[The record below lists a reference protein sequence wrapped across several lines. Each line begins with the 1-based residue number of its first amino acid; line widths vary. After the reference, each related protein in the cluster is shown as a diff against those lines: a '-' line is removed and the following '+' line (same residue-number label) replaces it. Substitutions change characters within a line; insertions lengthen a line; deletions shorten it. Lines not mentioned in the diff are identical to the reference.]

1 MKIQL
6 KLFLTYLLVSLLGL
20 SLAGVLISSS
30 ERKRS
35 LTQLEQGMFS
45 QTQLLSDIFSTSL
58 IDSSSLTKIDS
69 LTDELSKR
77 IQGRITIID
86 KQGKVLGDSYESG
99 EALFGMENHR
109 DRPEVALALLDKP
122 GKSIRYSYTIKEEML
137 YIAFPIKYRGEITG
151 VARLA
156 LPLTELRHQQN
167 MILNIVFLGLVAAFL
182 FSLGLSFGFANRVS
196 KPLRKMMQI
205 GKSMSGGDF
214 TRRIKI
220 KTRDEIG
227 KLGGILNQMSDELSQ
242 KIAQISLEKSQLDS
256 VLSSML
262 EGLLAVDSSGKVL
275 LVNKALGQIL
285 NLDSSFYGRPYYEA
299 IRNPE
304 LNQFIQEVLTDPKEK
319 AKEVSF
325 FHPEERDF
333 MVQSALVEQKKKGS
347 ISLLFV
353 FHDISELKKTERV
366 RKDFVAN
373 VSHELRTPLTSI
385 KGFVEALRDGAIND
399 PEKSLQFLSI
409 IAQHTDRMNKIV
421 TDLLRLSSI
430 ESKDF
435 VLKIES
441 LFLKELLDEICST
454 LKSLSEEKSQT
465 LEINLPSPDL
475 KVLAD
480 RHWITQALTNLVD
493 NAVKYTP
500 EKGKIQIEAR
510 DKGESVEIAVL
521 DNGIGIP
528 QKDLH
533 RIFERFYRV
542 DKGRSRESGGTGLG
556 LSIVKHIIEA
566 HGRKVEVKSQEG
578 RGSEFSFSLRKVG

>member
-242 KIAQISLEKSQLDS
+242 KIAQISLEISQLDS

>member
-1 MKIQL
+1 MRMQL

-35 LTQLEQGMFS
+35 LTQLEQSMFS
-45 QTQLLSDIFSTSL
+45 QTHLLSIIFSTSL
-58 IDSSSLTKIDS
+58 SDSLSLATIDS
-69 LTDELSKR
+69 LTDELSR
-77 IQGRITIID
+77 DIQGRITIID

-99 EALFGMENHR
+99 EALFRMENHR
-109 DRPEVALALLDKP
+109 NRPEVASALQDKP
-122 GKSIRYSYTIKEEML
+122 GKSIRYSYTVKEEML
-137 YIAFPIKYRGEITG
+137 YIASPIKLQGEIIG

-167 MILNIVFLGLVAAFL
+167 RIFNIVLLGLVAAFI
-182 FSLGLSFGFANRVS
+182 FSLVLSLGFANRVS
-196 KPLRKMMQI
+196 KPLRQMMQI
-205 GKSMSGGDF
+205 GKLLSKGDF
-214 TRRIKI
+214 TQRIKI

-227 KLGGILNQMSDELSQ
+227 ELGEILNQMSDELSQ
-242 KIAQISLEKSQLDS
+242 KIAQIGEEKSQLDS
-256 VLSSML
+256 ILSSMV
-262 EGLLAVDSSGKVL
+262 EGVLAVDSSGRVL
-275 LVNKALGQIL
+275 LVNKNLSQVFNLG
-285 NLDSSFYGRPYYEA
+285 SATYGKPYYEV

-304 LNQFIQEVLTDPKEK
+304 LNQFIQEVLTNPKEK
-319 AKEVSF
+319 RKEVSF
-325 FHPEERDF
+325 FHPEEKDF
-333 MVQSALVEQKKKGS
+333 MVQSALVEQKRKGS
-347 ISLLFV
+347 IFLLFV
-353 FHDISELKKTERV
+353 FHDITELKKTERV

-409 IAQHTDRMNKIV
+409 ISQHADRMNKIV
-421 TDLLRLSSI
+421 TDLLQLSRI

-435 VLKIES
+435 LLKIEP
-441 LFLKELLDEICST
+441 FLVRELLDEVFST
-454 LKSLSEEKSQT
+454 LKSSSEEKSQI
-465 LEINLPSPDL
+465 LEASLPSPDL

-493 NAVKYTP
+493 NAIKYTP
-500 EKGKIQIEAR
+500 EKGKIRIEAK
-510 DKGESVEIAVL
+510 DKGESVEIAVI

-528 QKDLH
+528 QKDLP

-566 HGRKVEVKSQEG
+566 HGGKVEVKSQEG
-578 RGSEFSFSLRKVG
+578 KGSEFSFALKKV

>member
-1 MKIQL
+1 MRIQL
-6 KLFLTYLLVSLLGL
+6 KLFLTYLLVSLLGFF
-20 SLAGVLISSS
+20 LAGVLILTS

-35 LTQLEQGMFS
+35 LTQLEQSMSS
-45 QTQLLSDIFSTSL
+45 QTHLLSDIFSVPL
-58 IDSSSLTKIDS
+58 GDSSSLSKTDS
-69 LTDELSKR
+69 LTDEIGGG

-99 EALFGMENHR
+99 KALSIMENHR
-109 DRPEVALALLDKP
+109 NRPEVASALQDKP

-137 YIAFPIKYRGEITG
+137 YIASPIKYRGEVIG
-151 VARLA
+151 VACLA

-167 MILNIVFLGLVAAFL
+167 RILNIVLLGLVLAFI
-182 FSLGLSFGFANRVS
+182 FSLILSFGFANRVS
-196 KPLRKMMQI
+196 KPLRQIMQI
-205 GKSMSGGDF
+205 GKSMSKGDF
-214 TRRIKI
+214 TQRTKI

-227 KLGGILNQMSDELSQ
+227 ELGDILNQMSDELSQ
-242 KIAQISLEKSQLDS
+242 KIAQISEEKSQLDS
-256 VLSSML
+256 ILSSMV
-262 EGLLAVDSSGKVL
+262 EGVLAVDSSGRVL
-275 LVNKALGQIL
+275 LVNKTLSQVF
-285 NLDSSFYGRPYYEA
+285 NLSSANYGKLYYEV

-304 LNQFIQEVLTDPKEK
+304 LNQFIQEVLTDPKDK
-319 AKEVSF
+319 RKEVSF
-325 FHPEERDF
+325 FHPEEKDF
-333 MVQSALVEQKKKGS
+333 MVQSALVEQKRKGS

-353 FHDISELKKTERV
+353 FHDITELKKIERV

-409 IAQHTDRMNKIV
+409 ISQHADRMNKIV
-421 TDLLRLSSI
+421 TDLLQLSRI

-435 VLKIES
+435 TLKIEPF
-441 LFLKELLDEICST
+441 FLKELLDEVFST
-454 LKSLSEEKSQT
+454 LKNFAQEKSQI
-465 LEINLPSPDL
+465 LETSLTSPDL
-475 KVLAD
+475 KVSAD

-493 NAVKYTP
+493 NAIKYTP
-500 EKGKIQIEAR
+500 EKGKIRIEAK
-510 DKGESVEIAVL
+510 DKRESVEIAVI

-528 QKDLH
+528 QKDLP

-566 HGRKVEVKSQEG
+566 HGGKVEVKSQEG
-578 RGSEFSFSLRKVG
+578 KGSEFSFTLRRV

>member
-1 MKIQL
+1 MRIQL
-6 KLFLTYLLVSLLGL
+6 KLFLTYLLVSLLGFF
-20 SLAGVLISSS
+20 LAGVLILTS

-35 LTQLEQGMFS
+35 LTQLEQSMSS
-45 QTQLLSDIFSTSL
+45 QTHLLSDIFSVPL
-58 IDSSSLTKIDS
+58 GDSSSLSKTDS
-69 LTDELSKR
+69 LTDEIGGG

-99 EALFGMENHR
+99 KALSIMENHR
-109 DRPEVALALLDKP
+109 NRPEVASALQDKP

-137 YIAFPIKYRGEITG
+137 YIASPIKYRGEVIG

-167 MILNIVFLGLVAAFL
+167 RILNIVLLGLVLAFI
-182 FSLGLSFGFANRVS
+182 FSLILSFGFANRVS
-196 KPLRKMMQI
+196 KPLRQIMQI
-205 GKSMSGGDF
+205 GKSMSKGDF
-214 TRRIKI
+214 TQRTKI

-227 KLGGILNQMSDELSQ
+227 ELGDILNQMSDELSQ
-242 KIAQISLEKSQLDS
+242 KIAQISEEKSQLDS
-256 VLSSML
+256 ILSSMV
-262 EGLLAVDSSGKVL
+262 EGVLAVDSSGRVL
-275 LVNKALGQIL
+275 LVNKTLSQVF
-285 NLDSSFYGRPYYEA
+285 NLSSANYGKLYYEV

-304 LNQFIQEVLTDPKEK
+304 LNQFIQEVLTDPKDK
-319 AKEVSF
+319 RKEVSF
-325 FHPEERDF
+325 FHPEEKDF
-333 MVQSALVEQKKKGS
+333 MVQSALVEQKRKGS

-353 FHDISELKKTERV
+353 FHDITELKKIERV

-409 IAQHTDRMNKIV
+409 ISQHADRMNKIV
-421 TDLLRLSSI
+421 TDLLQLSRI

-435 VLKIES
+435 TLKIEPF
-441 LFLKELLDEICST
+441 FLKELLDEVFST
-454 LKSLSEEKSQT
+454 LKNFAQEKSQI
-465 LEINLPSPDL
+465 LETSLTSPDL
-475 KVLAD
+475 KVSAD

-493 NAVKYTP
+493 NAIKYTP
-500 EKGKIQIEAR
+500 EKGKIRIEAK
-510 DKGESVEIAVL
+510 DKRESVEIAVI

-528 QKDLH
+528 QKDLP

-566 HGRKVEVKSQEG
+566 HGGKVEVKSQEG
-578 RGSEFSFSLRKVG
+578 KGSEFSFTLRRV